1 MKAGGEGD
9 DRGWDGWMASLTR
22 WTWVWASSRSWWWT
36 GKPGVLQS
44 MGPQRARHDWV
55 TELMIQMFHSKTRK
69 LTSYI
74 WKNTDRLQRHL
85 ILKTAL
91 YLEQAFPSSFYRK
104 GNRFRE
110 VPLPTAPNWREAEKG
125 SEPGTLIP
133 GSLYHPSYKVKVRH
147 NHFRSLFWG
156 EYWFMLGKRLYSWRI
171 LKWFFKIRMLKYPV

>member
-1 MKAGGEGD
+1 
-9 DRGWDGWMASLTR
+9 
-22 WTWVWASSRSWWWT
+22 
-36 GKPGVLQS
+36 
-44 MGPQRARHDWV
+44 
-55 TELMIQMFHSKTRK
+55 MIQMFHSKTRK

-156 EYWFMLGKRLYSWRI
+156 EY
-171 LKWFFKIRMLKYPV
+171 